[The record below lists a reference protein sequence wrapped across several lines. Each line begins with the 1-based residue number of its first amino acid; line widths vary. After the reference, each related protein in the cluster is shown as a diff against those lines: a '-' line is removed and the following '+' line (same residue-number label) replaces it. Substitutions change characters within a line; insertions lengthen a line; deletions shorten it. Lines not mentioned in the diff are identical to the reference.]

1 MDKFVFFRFGYG
13 DVKDGLLARLETE
26 VHEVPFNVIVED
38 GSDLDLQEEDVC
50 CAELYGTAG
59 DDMKVWPTEEA
70 LYANGCDMAV
80 PSMIPVGTFPRTWGE
95 PFYQNP
101 WILFVGNVLEVE
113 AAPEAPSERSIYC
126 LLVETLEMTLHLSFR
141 YDGLIKPG
149 DILYGTAWLR
159 GRITRV

>member
-1 MDKFVFFRFGYG
+1 MDKFVFFRCGYG

-80 PSMIPVGTFPRTWGE
+80 PSMIPVGTFPRTWEE
-95 PFYQNP
+95 PFFQNP
-101 WILFVGNVLEVE
+101 WIQFVGTVLEVE
-113 AAPEAPSERSIYC
+113 AAPEPSSERSNYY
-126 LLVETLEMTLHLSFR
+126 LLVETLEMTINLYLRHEGPIEVGSILH
-141 YDGLIKPG
+141 GV
-149 DILYGTAWLR
+149 AWLF
-159 GRITRV
+159 GPVTRV